1 MAAITAVEHAQHSLP
16 LTPAGRFP
24 GHVSGSLRGR
34 ARSRNLPDPTVPH
47 RGRPPGSGAARPPQ
61 QK

>member
-1 MAAITAVEHAQHSLP
+1 VAAVTTIEHAQSGLP
-16 LTPAGRFP
+16 LNAHGRFP

-47 RGRPPGSGAARPPQ
+47 RGRPPGSGAARAPPQ
-61 QK
+61 K